1 MLIVH
6 IFNEIRKTLDF
17 EPLFQLSHDDVH
29 TELEHGRKDA
39 SASSDVAARGETTA

>member
-17 EPLFQLSHDDVH
+17 EPLFQLSHEDVH
-29 TELEHGRKDA
+29 TELEHGRQDA
-39 SASSDVAARGETTA
+39 PSSSEATARGGTAA

>member
-17 EPLFQLSHDDVH
+17 APMFQISHEDVH
-29 TELEHGRKDA
+29 AELEHGRKDA
-39 SASSDVAARGETTA
+39 SPSSEGSVKGETPA